1 MQKSVAIICAGGPA
15 PGINTVVS
23 TIAKVFLKDN
33 FRVLGVQYGYQGL
46 FSNSPQIKEFD
57 FAHADRIFSRGGST
71 LIMSRFKPKDS
82 DFTTTFFEK
91 YNVKLL
97 VTIGGDDTAS
107 TANRLTKFLKDEG
120 LEISNI
126 HVPKTIDNDLPLPGR
141 NPTFGF
147 HSAKDKG
154 VQIGNTLYED
164 ARTTES
170 WFVMSSMGR
179 SAGHLAFGIGTA
191 CHFPMIIIP
200 EMFNKTKPSIEKIIN
215 LMVSSII
222 KRHIQGIHYGV
233 IIISEGVFH
242 TLEEEEIENAGI
254 QFTYDAHGHPELGN
268 VSKSN
273 FFNNL
278 LQEKLKSIGR
288 EIKSRPNEVGYELR
302 CAHPIGFDLTLCSL
316 LGIGVQKL
324 YKEGISGC
332 IVSADAEGNIEP
344 VFLSDHEDEN
354 GKVIPRL
361 VEMDSEITRLFFKE
375 LDFIQRKDY
384 LAVEKYLEN
393 PAEYDFYKILN
404 WQNNQWQD
412 LQE

>member
-23 TIAKVFLKDN
+23 TVAKVFLKDN
-33 FRVLGVQYGYQGL
+33 YRVLGVHYGYQGL
-46 FSNSPQIKEFD
+46 FSKESQIKEFD

-82 DFTTTFFEK
+82 EFTTTFFEK
-91 YNVKLL
+91 HNVKLL

-107 TANRLTKFLKDEG
+107 TANRLTKFLKGKG

-147 HSAKDKG
+147 HSAKDEG
-154 VQIGNTLYED
+154 VKIGNTLYED

-170 WFVMSSMGR
+170 WFLMSSMGR

-200 EMFNKTKPSIEKIIN
+200 EMFNKTKPTVDKIIN
-215 LMVSSII
+215 LMVSTIV
-222 KRHIQGIHYGV
+222 KRHIQGVHYGV

-242 TLEEEEIENAGI
+242 ILDKEEIRNSGI
-254 QFTYDAHGHPELGN
+254 RFTYDSHGHPELGN
-268 VSKSN
+268 VSKAN
-273 FFNNL
+273 FFNIL
-278 LQEKLKSIGR
+278 LQEKLKALNIN
-288 EIKSRPNEVGYELR
+288 IKSRPNDVGYELR
-302 CAHPIGFDLTLCSL
+302 CCRPIGFDLTLCSL
-316 LGIGVQKL
+316 LGIGVRKL
-324 YKEGISGC
+324 FMEGKSGC
-332 IVSADAEGNIEP
+332 IVSANAEGNIVP
-344 VFLSDHEDEN
+344 VYLDDHTDEN

-361 VEMDSEITRLFFKE
+361 VNMNSEIAQLFFQE
-375 LDFIQRKDY
+375 LDFIKEKDY
-384 LAVEKYLEN
+384 ATAAVYLKQ
-393 PAEYDFYKILN
+393 PAEYDFNQILN
-404 WQNNQWQD
+404 W
-412 LQE
+412 

>member
-1 MQKSVAIICAGGPA
+1 MQKSIAIICAGGPA

-23 TIAKVFLKDN
+23 TVAKVFLKDN
-33 FRVLGVQYGYQGL
+33 YRVLGVHHGYQGL
-46 FSNSPQIKEFD
+46 FAEEAQIKEFD

-82 DFTTTFFEK
+82 EFTTTFFEK
-91 YNVKLL
+91 HHVKLL

-107 TANRLTKFLKDEG
+107 TANRLTKFLKEKG
-120 LEISNI
+120 LDISNI

-147 HSAKDKG
+147 HSAKDAG

-164 ARTTES
+164 ARTTGS
-170 WFVMSSMGR
+170 WFLMSSMGR

-200 EMFNKTKPSIEKIIN
+200 EMFNKTKPSIDKIIN
-215 LMVSSII
+215 LMISTIV

-242 TLEEEEIENAGI
+242 ILEEEEIINAGI
-254 QFTYDAHGHPELGN
+254 RFTYDSHGHPELGN
-268 VSKSN
+268 VSKAN
-273 FFNNL
+273 FFNIL
-278 LQEKLKSIGR
+278 LQEKLKAIGLD
-288 EIKSRPNEVGYELR
+288 IKSRPNDAGYELR
-302 CAHPIGFDLTLCSL
+302 CCRPIGFDLTLCSL

-324 YKEGISGC
+324 FKEGKSGC
-332 IVSADAEGNIEP
+332 IVSADAEGNIVP
-344 VFLSDHEDEN
+344 VYLDNHTDEK

-361 VEMDSEITRLFFKE
+361 VDMNAEIAHLFFQE
-375 LDFIQRKDY
+375 LDFIKEKDY
-384 LAVEKYLEN
+384 SAAELYLKR
-393 PAEYDFYKILN
+393 PADYNFNQILN
-404 WQNNQWQD
+404 W
-412 LQE
+412 